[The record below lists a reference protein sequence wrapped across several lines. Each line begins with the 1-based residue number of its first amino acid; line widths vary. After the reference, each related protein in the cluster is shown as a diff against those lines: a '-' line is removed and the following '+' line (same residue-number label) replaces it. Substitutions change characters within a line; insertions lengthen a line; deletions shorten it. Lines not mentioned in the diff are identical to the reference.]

1 MYEKFLNYFTDY
13 IFVKDEP
20 QKADVIFVPGNGYPQ
35 MAVHAAEAL
44 ERRDLRRM
52 CFRREDTVLCSGIS
66 AGVQDLAEQYGGN
79 YETEWEFLRT
89 VLQKNGVP
97 EKAILREDQATYTY
111 ENALRSREVTD
122 AAGIEVK
129 KAILCCRNL
138 HARRCIL
145 YYQLVYP
152 ETEFFVCPSD
162 IEFTRE
168 NWHTKGEWIDQVLG
182 EMERCGGQ
190 FHKILRELPA
200 DSEF

>member
-1 MYEKFLNYFTDY
+1 M
-13 IFVKDEP
+13 
-20 QKADVIFVPGNGYPQ
+20 
-35 MAVHAAEAL
+35 
-44 ERRDLRRM
+44 
-52 CFRREDTVLCSGIS
+52 
-66 AGVQDLAEQYGGN
+66 
-79 YETEWEFLRT
+79 
-89 VLQKNGVP
+89 P
-97 EKAILREDQATYTY
+97 EKAILREDKATYTY

>member
-1 MYEKFLNYFTDY
+1 
-13 IFVKDEP
+13 
-20 QKADVIFVPGNGYPQ
+20 VIFVPGNGYPQ
-35 MAVHAAEAL
+35 MAAHAAELWKEGFAPYVL
-44 ERRDLRRM
+44 PSGRYS
-52 CFRREDTVLCSGIS
+52 TVLGHF

>member
-35 MAVHAAEAL
+35 MAAHAAELWKEGFAPYVL
-44 ERRDLRRM
+44 PSGRYS
-52 CFRREDTVLCSGIS
+52 TVLGHF
-66 AGVQDLAEQYGGN
+66 AGAQDLAEQYGG
-79 YETEWEFLRT
+79 
-89 VLQKNGVP
+89 
-97 EKAILREDQATYTY
+97 
-111 ENALRSREVTD
+111 SREVTD

>member
-35 MAVHAAEAL
+35 MAVHAAELWKEGFAPYVL
-44 ERRDLRRM
+44 PSGRYS
-52 CFRREDTVLCSGIS
+52 TVLGHF

-89 VLQKNGVP
+89 VLQKTACRR
-97 EKAILREDQATYTY
+97 KRFCAKTRRRYTY

-152 ETEFFVCPSD
+152 ETEFFCLSSD

-168 NWHTKGEWIDQVLG
+168 KLAYKG
-182 EMERCGGQ
+182 
-190 FHKILRELPA
+190 
-200 DSEF
+200 

>member
-35 MAVHAAEAL
+35 MAAHAAELWKEGFAPYVL
-44 ERRDLRRM
+44 PSGRYS
-52 CFRREDTVLCSGIS
+52 TVLGHF

-129 KAILCCRNL
+129 SDPLLPESPCET
-138 HARRCIL
+138 
-145 YYQLVYP
+145 VYS
-152 ETEFFVCPSD
+152 V
-162 IEFTRE
+162 
-168 NWHTKGEWIDQVLG
+168 
-182 EMERCGGQ
+182 
-190 FHKILRELPA
+190 LPA
-200 DSEF
+200 CLPGDRVFCLSFGY

>member
-1 MYEKFLNYFTDY
+1 MGS
-13 IFVKDEP
+13 
-20 QKADVIFVPGNGYPQ
+20 VIFVAGVT
-35 MAVHAAEAL
+35 MAVL
-44 ERRDLRRM
+44 VLWVNIISLRFGKTWKEGFAPYVLPSGRYS
-52 CFRREDTVLCSGIS
+52 TVLGHF

-97 EKAILREDQATYTY
+97 EKAILREDKATYTY

-152 ETEFFVCPSD
+152 RSEE
-162 IEFTRE
+162 
-168 NWHTKGEWIDQVLG
+168 HTS
-182 EMERCGGQ
+182 
-190 FHKILRELPA
+190 ELQSP
-200 DSEF
+200 

>member
-35 MAVHAAEAL
+35 MAAHAAELWKEGFAPYVL
-44 ERRDLRRM
+44 PSGRYS
-52 CFRREDTVLCSGIS
+52 TVLGHF

-97 EKAILREDQATYTY
+97 EKAILREDKATYTY

-129 KAILCCRNL
+129 KAILAAEISMRDGVFCITSL
-138 HARRCIL
+138 STRRQSFLSVLRIL
-145 YYQLVYP
+145 SSP
-152 ETEFFVCPSD
+152 EKTGIQRVNGS
-162 IEFTRE
+162 TR
-168 NWHTKGEWIDQVLG
+168 
-182 EMERCGGQ
+182 C
-190 FHKILRELPA
+190 
-200 DSEF
+200 